1 MIRWSHLSPTNVP
14 QAAISSMSI
23 RLSSTALCALLM
35 ALACKG
41 DATGGTPRR
50 AGATSAGGETIESP
64 GEVII
69 AAPSS
74 KYAVATVS
82 APATVSGTVT
92 FKAALAAA
100 PAVSTGADSAIC
112 GPSVVEDAGA
122 PQGGAAGVVVWLEG
136 VRAGKPLGLER
147 RLELESTD
155 CKLTPRMQAA
165 VTGSAVN
172 ILGHDEFRQH
182 LRFLA
187 GGETAPRAT
196 ILLGGGEQVIPT
208 ELPFKSPG
216 MVAVRDAGHLW
227 THAWLAVF
235 DHPYYAVTGANGAFT
250 IDGVPPGKYTLKA
263 WHDRAPV
270 ATQSVDVGANGSVRV
285 DVVLD
290 GK

>member
-1 MIRWSHLSPTNVP
+1 
-14 QAAISSMSI
+14 MSI
-23 RLSSTALCALLM
+23 RTTSTAIALLL
-35 ALACKG
+35 AIACKG
-41 DATGGTPRR
+41 AGTDGTVRR
-50 AGATSAGGETIESP
+50 AAASSAAGGETVESP

-69 AAPSS
+69 APPSGA
-74 KYAVATVS
+74 YAVKTVS
-82 APATVSGTVT
+82 APGSVGGTVT
-92 FKAALAAA
+92 FKSALPPT
-100 PAVSTGADSAIC
+100 PAVATGVDSAIC
-112 GPSVVEDAGA
+112 GPSVVEDTGA
-122 PQGGAAGVVVWLEG
+122 PQGGAAGVIVWLEG

-147 RLELESTD
+147 RVELESMN

-187 GGETAPRAT
+187 SGETAPRAT

-208 ELPFKSPG
+208 ELPFKTPG
-216 MVAVRDAGHLW
+216 MVAVRDTGHPW

-235 DHPYYAVTGANGAFT
+235 DHPYYAITGANGSFT

-263 WHDRAPV
+263 WHDRATL
-270 ATQSVDVGANGSVRV
+270 ASQSVDVGANGAVKV
-285 DVVLD
+285 DLALD